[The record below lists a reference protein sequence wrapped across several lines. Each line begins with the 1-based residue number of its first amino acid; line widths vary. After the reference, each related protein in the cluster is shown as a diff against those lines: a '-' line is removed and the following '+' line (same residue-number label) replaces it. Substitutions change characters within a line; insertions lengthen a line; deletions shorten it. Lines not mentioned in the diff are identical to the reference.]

1 MSNNVQKINKLNAGL
16 CPHGLPPGA
25 CPVCSTS
32 GGGTLRMS
40 DKNRKIGEMTYHE
53 CAMIGNMMRARELA
67 QKRHDENLQIRL
79 LNVKSFRES
88 IENAI
93 VKMNNF
99 MNFISQKPIFKP
111 IVLLARVISFPIIK
125 MAQFIPKMF
134 QNLGNFKFEISDK
147 LAAIFGEAKAFTEKK
162 VSDFVQVINSK
173 LETLFRIFKKKNA
186 DDDDTK
192 IDADKKI
199 FNLKIVLQKIIKK
212 MKKKKDKKN
221 GKNSKNR

>member
-1 MSNNVQKINKLNAGL
+1 
-16 CPHGLPPGA
+16 
-25 CPVCSTS
+25 
-32 GGGTLRMS
+32 
-40 DKNRKIGEMTYHE
+40 
-53 CAMIGNMMRARELA
+53 
-67 QKRHDENLQIRL
+67 
-79 LNVKSFRES
+79 
-88 IENAI
+88 
-93 VKMNNF
+93 
-99 MNFISQKPIFKP
+99 
-111 IVLLARVISFPIIK
+111 
-125 MAQFIPKMF
+125 MAQFIPKIF

-162 VSDFVQVINSK
+162 VSEFVQVINSK